1 MRCRR
6 RLNRVA
12 LVQESACSEDAD
24 DDGEV
29 AEQDDC
35 VDCSDEREDE
45 DDVAVGMFETG
56 EVENGDEERKE
67 KREVREE
74 TAVKWIPPV
83 DVVVE

>member
-1 MRCRR
+1 
-6 RLNRVA
+6 
-12 LVQESACSEDAD
+12 
-24 DDGEV
+24 
-29 AEQDDC
+29 
-35 VDCSDEREDE
+35 
-45 DDVAVGMFETG
+45 MFETG